1 MLRCGNHEGYN
12 PTIGISPSAFSKRSM
27 NQPDRVGRPATA
39 PDAPGL
45 RRTQEDRS
53 REAKERLL
61 DATIEVLMRAGYSGL
76 TTKEVARSAGLSN
89 GALMHHYATK
99 AELVVAATAAVYDE
113 AILRGQR
120 GAKSADAIKR
130 PVEGF
135 IADCLS
141 VYFEWP
147 FVAALE
153 AIVVART
160 DPELM
165 ARILP
170 VMENYRQSTNVLWLD
185 VFRQAGFSAKDA
197 RLVLNLTLNMI
208 RGMAINKMW
217 QQDDAHYR
225 SYLKDWVKMVH
236 DRFPIV
242 AQ

>member
-1 MLRCGNHEGYN
+1 MIHKDKPRLA
-12 PTIGISPSAFSKRSM
+12 TKT
-27 NQPDRVGRPATA
+27 PAAAT
-39 PDAPGL
+39 

-53 REAKERLL
+53 REAQERLL
-61 DATIEVLMRAGYSGL
+61 AATIDVLMRLGYSGL

-120 GAKSADAIKR
+120 VARSAEAGKR

-135 IADCLS
+135 ISDCLS

-147 FVAALE
+147 FLAALE
-153 AIVVART
+153 VIVVART

-165 ARILP
+165 ERILP
-170 VMENYRQSTNVLWLD
+170 VMDNYRQSTNELWLD
-185 VFRQAGFSAKDA
+185 LFRQAGLPAKDA

-208 RGMAINKMW
+208 RGMAVNKMW
-217 QQDDAHYR
+217 QQDETHYR
-225 SYLKDWVKMVH
+225 AYLKDWVKLVH
-236 DRFPIV
+236 DRFPAI
-242 AQ
+242 AGGKESSE